1 MCGLKAPGTLV
12 SEVNRVLV
20 NERLPPV
27 LQYACC
33 YWADH
38 YRNANH
44 LITESKPIET
54 FLNYHFLHWL
64 EALSLLGRLSDSI
77 AIITT
82 LESLSVSGSS
92 SVQNMLGHS
101 SNL

>member
-12 SEVNRVLV
+12 SDVNRVLV

-38 YRNANH
+38 YRNADH
-44 LITESKPIET
+44 LFSESKLIET
-54 FLNYHFLHWL
+54 FLTNHFLHWL
-64 EALSLLGRLSDSI
+64 EALSLLGRLLDSI
-77 AIITT
+77 AIVTT
-82 LESLSVSGSS
+82 LESLSVSGPS
-92 SVQNMLGHS
+92 
-101 SNL
+101 